1 MLVKTVDI
9 NELHELCSRLAYEVY
24 ESAYHPDCI
33 LAVLNGGLKPAEII
47 CKELSRLYNDNSI
60 ELIHVGVNKKNRNFA
75 SFQILRYFPIG
86 LLNCLRIISLKIKRV
101 VPFEKTCFIK
111 VIIPAR
117 CQNILIVDDAIDTG
131 KTLLSILNELNNVNF
146 KTAVLTVTI
155 DNPKVTP
162 HYNLFKNV
170 ILRFPWAR
178 DAK

>member
-1 MLVKTVDI
+1 
-9 NELHELCSRLAYEVY
+9 
-24 ESAYHPDCI
+24 
-33 LAVLNGGLKPAEII
+33 
-47 CKELSRLYNDNSI
+47 
-60 ELIHVGVNKKNRNFA
+60 
-75 SFQILRYFPIG
+75 
-86 LLNCLRIISLKIKRV
+86 
-101 VPFEKTCFIK
+101 